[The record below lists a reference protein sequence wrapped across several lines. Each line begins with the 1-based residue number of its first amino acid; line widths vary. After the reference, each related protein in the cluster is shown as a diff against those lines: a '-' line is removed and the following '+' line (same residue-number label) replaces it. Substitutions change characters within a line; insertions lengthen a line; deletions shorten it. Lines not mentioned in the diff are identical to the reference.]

1 MVYAWHEIRSARTSS
16 LTGIHFPDA
25 RGPENLRLYAIGD
38 VHGRLDLLQA
48 MHQMVAAEIG
58 RDSPVDWRVIHLGD
72 YVDRGPDSKGVVD
85 FLIAA
90 RRRDPRN
97 VMLAG
102 NHDIGFLDFLAEPLV
117 DGLFAHNGGPQTAL
131 SYGVALDLSS
141 LAALRSGHAA
151 LAEAV
156 PAAHVAFLRSLEFSA
171 AFGDFFFCH
180 AGVRPGVALEEQRPQ
195 DLVWIRHQF
204 LNHAGLYEKVVVH
217 GHTPAPEAEIL
228 ANRVNV
234 DTGAFRSGRLT
245 ALAIDGADK
254 RILTVS
260 NGAFSAAPW

>member
-1 MVYAWHEIRSARTSS
+1 
-16 LTGIHFPDA
+16 
-25 RGPENLRLYAIGD
+25 
-38 VHGRLDLLQA
+38 
-48 MHQMVAAEIG
+48 
-58 RDSPVDWRVIHLGD
+58 
-72 YVDRGPDSKGVVD
+72 
-85 FLIAA
+85 
-90 RRRDPRN
+90 
-97 VMLAG
+97 
-102 NHDIGFLDFLAEPLV
+102 
-117 DGLFAHNGGPQTAL
+117 
-131 SYGVALDLSS
+131 
-141 LAALRSGHAA
+141 
-151 LAEAV
+151 V
-156 PAAHVAFLRSLEFSA
+156 PAAHVAFLRSLDFSA

-217 GHTPAPEAEIL
+217 GHTPAREAEVL

-260 NGAFSAAPW
+260 DGAFSATPW